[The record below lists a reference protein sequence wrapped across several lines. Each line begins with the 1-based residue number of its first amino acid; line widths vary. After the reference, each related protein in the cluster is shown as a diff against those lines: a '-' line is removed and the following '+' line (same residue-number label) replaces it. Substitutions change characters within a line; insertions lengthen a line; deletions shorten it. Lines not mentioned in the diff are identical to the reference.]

1 MGVDMMDIAL
11 TSLSKS
17 SSQLLTDVDM
27 ALLRK
32 TLDMARVEGAAM
44 EEMMEAVPP
53 SLHALDVYA

>member
-32 TLDMARVEGAAM
+32 TLDMAQM